1 MVNKCVSLSRKGVYV
16 IEPVPDCAMGGG
28 VMGGGV
34 EGKGGDGVDGSEAAD
49 DVGVVAVLV
58 VRGQA
63 GFGEGCLARG

>member
-1 MVNKCVSLSRKGVYV
+1 MVNKYVSLSRNGVYV
-16 IEPVPDCAMGGG
+16 IEPVTDCA
-28 VMGGGV
+28 MGGGV

-63 GFGEGCLARG
+63 GLARG